1 MKVQGN
7 IKALTKAL
15 NTYSKDFDQVIE
27 SLQKSYITDLVKYQ
41 EDLLLT
47 ISSDYNLNYD
57 EMHTKYIKNFKKN
70 FKKTKNSELIEIEE
84 NDTESTDIQN
94 NINEFEDLNV
104 LEKKIIDDK
113 TCFIENKEGGSIY
126 NREVI
131 KIGEVK
137 DGSYVLYKKI

>member
-1 MKVQGN
+1 M
-7 IKALTKAL
+7 

-104 LEKKIIDDK
+104 L
-113 TCFIENKEGGSIY
+113 
-126 NREVI
+126 
-131 KIGEVK
+131 
-137 DGSYVLYKKI
+137 

>member
-1 MKVQGN
+1 
-7 IKALTKAL
+7 
-15 NTYSKDFDQVIE
+15 
-27 SLQKSYITDLVKYQ
+27 
-41 EDLLLT
+41 
-47 ISSDYNLNYD
+47 
-57 EMHTKYIKNFKKN
+57 MHTKYIKNFKKN

-104 LEKKIIDDK
+104 LEKKMIDDK

-137 DGSYVLYKKI
+137 DGSYVLYK